1 MDQPSGALLM
11 VSVDIDPANAAD
23 LENWYEEEHFP
34 EKLAEPGYRGARLY
48 RHHDDTAKFV
58 ALYDLDESQ
67 TASPPPEHRKP
78 ASERS
83 KQMIASWKAWTRSVW
98 DELPC
103 AFSGPPQA
111 AVLIVT
117 IEIEPSEVED
127 FERWYEE
134 EHLREKLA
142 EPGFVHARRFRL
154 HDNPSTC
161 LVVYELNDPTV
172 TIKAGSMK
180 RGKNWSHNVWV
191 AV

>member
-83 KQMIASWKAWTRSVW
+83 KQMIASWNAWTRSVW

-103 AFSGPPQA
+103 AFSGPPNQQ
-111 AVLIVT
+111 
-117 IEIEPSEVED
+117 S
-127 FERWYEE
+127 
-134 EHLREKLA
+134 
-142 EPGFVHARRFRL
+142 
-154 HDNPSTC
+154 S
-161 LVVYELNDPTV
+161 
-172 TIKAGSMK
+172 S
-180 RGKNWSHNVWV
+180 
-191 AV
+191 